1 MCDARRNEMRS
12 TTLYTLSYPAVFAF
26 EAMKRVKGIG
36 GDAVRPFILA
46 YTPDFCGFV
55 DWREAEGDGDGKFL
69 PLDKGKADGGKAIE
83 NIFELRCFCPA
94 FELRWVREGIGEV
107 GRAAL
112 LSESS
117 LQGSGEKK
125 DISALDGHYLL
136 WGRGTGHQGGIRL
149 CDHRIGELPV
159 PVSRPCSLKNIV
171 KVVKVCQNCCMMR
184 NFTRD
189 GTRSNVF
196 SAGSKGFV
204 VLLRGTI
211 SWMLFS
217 WAFCF
222 YCRLLILVLT
232 RPNLIHFDA

>member
-159 PVSRPCSLKNIV
+159 PVSLEEDERVLLS
-171 KVVKVCQNCCMMR
+171 VVEYFVPDQYGNLTFLAER
-184 NFTRD
+184 LTGLQSATEAEILNL
-189 GTRSNVF
+189 
-196 SAGSKGFV
+196 AGSE
-204 VLLRGTI
+204 
-211 SWMLFS
+211 
-217 WAFCF
+217 
-222 YCRLLILVLT
+222 
-232 RPNLIHFDA
+232 